1 MSINGIGNNFNLN
14 DLNPGRKTVRS
25 EKEEK
30 SSDPKEAI
38 DRSTQQ
44 VNKILIEM
52 NLSIR
57 VEAKTDFGTQSA
69 IKNLPEAE
77 GIDLSQFEYNG
88 KPVTELSQQEAK
100 DLVSADGFFGVE
112 QTAGRI
118 FDFAIKMAGNDLERL
133 KMARAAVQKGFE
145 DAAAAF
151 GGSLPDISHDTIG
164 RALEQIDSRISEL
177 GGSLVSIKA

>member
-1 MSINGIGNNFNLN
+1 MSINGIGSNINLN
-14 DLNPGRKTVRS
+14 DLDQGRKTVRT

-30 SSDPKEAI
+30 SSDPKEAFK
-38 DRSTQQ
+38 RSAQQ

-52 NLSIR
+52 NLTIR
-57 VEAKTDFGTQSA
+57 VEAKSEFDTQAA

-88 KPVTELSQQEAK
+88 KPVTELSQQEAG

-133 KMARAAVQKGFE
+133 KTARVAVQKGFE
-145 DAAAAF
+145 DAEDAF
-151 GGSLPDISHDTIG
+151 GGSLPDISYDTIG
-164 RALEQIDSRISEL
+164 SALEQIDSRISEL